1 MKMAVLFYGA
11 NSALNQA
18 IVPMIA
24 SEVEGQGGLVWLM
37 TDSSEAEMPAEIPGV
52 TIYQVDRSEE
62 AGKHLK
68 GITTD
73 SKGSF
78 KGVVFAEGTGGVR
91 PLKLNSAAFIE
102 QMFRLN
108 TFTFFELIRGL
119 LKERLLAEGASVV
132 GLSSVSSIRGLKSK
146 TVYSA
151 SKAALDAA
159 VRGMAAELAA
169 KKIRVNSIQ
178 KGWVDVDMELDF
190 IKDNMQLSGGSDF
203 SEQPLGAVPATEL
216 GRLTCFLLSDQ
227 VTTLTGVNLLLDGGY
242 CL

>member
-1 MKMAVLFYGA
+1 MAVLFYGA
-11 NSALNQA
+11 SNRLNKI
-18 IVPMIA
+18 IVTSIA
-24 SEVEGQGGLVWLM
+24 SEFDSESGVVWLM
-37 TDSSEAEMPAEIPGV
+37 TDVPVADEPMEVPGV
-52 TIYQVDRSEE
+52 AIYRVDRGEE

-68 GITTD
+68 EIAGEVR
-73 SKGSF
+73 SF
-78 KGVVFAEGTGGVR
+78 KGVVFAEGIGGVR
-91 PLKLNSAAFIE
+91 PLKLNSAAFVE

-108 TFTFFELIRGL
+108 TFTFFELIRALING
-119 LKERLLAEGASVV
+119 RLLTEGASVV
-132 GLSSVSSIRGLKSK
+132 CLSSVSSIRGLKSK

-190 IKDNMQLSGGSDF
+190 IKDNMKLSGGSDF
-203 SEQPLGAVPATEL
+203 SEQPLGAIPAGEL
-216 GRLTCFLLSDQ
+216 GRLTCFLLSDK
-227 VTTLTGVNLLLDGGY
+227 VTTMTGVNLLLDGGY